1 MSRQLTRIPG
11 WLLAV
16 ALAASLGCANTTAFV
31 ITDQTLAALDDV
43 VELVHQTMTAAS
55 AEGRV
60 TADQVRAY
68 NAFETR
74 YQAVY
79 PVAVQLAKAGRR
91 VNDAA
96 VVGKATE
103 IVSSL
108 IAELGPLAAVVG
120 VSVAGLQGATP

>member
-1 MSRQLTRIPG
+1 MSRQLTGNAR

-16 ALAASLGCANTTAFV
+16 VLVAGLGCANTTAFV

-43 VELVHQTMTAAS
+43 VELVHQHMVTAR
-55 AEGRV
+55 AEGVV
-60 TADQVRAY
+60 TADKVRVF
-68 NAFETR
+68 NAWLDR

-103 IVSSL
+103 IVAAL